1 MTSRPRRRLLLDPAP
16 LRHRGFRA
24 VFVARTVSVFGLG
37 FVLVAVPLQVFALT
51 GSTAGV
57 AGVTAAVGLSALVGT
72 LGGGVLAD
80 RYDRR
85 TVILLARAGAGLGYA
100 GLAAGALVPEPALWA
115 IYLCGVVDGLCGG
128 ISSTALMSATPQ
140 LVPKEQLAAAGAL
153 MALMVNIGAVA
164 APALGG
170 VLVAAGGFAA
180 NYAVCTATA
189 VVTVTS
195 LLRLPPLPPE
205 GGGEPAVRLLA
216 DGARFAVRDARVGP
230 VLALGLV
237 GMATAGWTVLLPEY
251 AADVLGAGPELV
263 GVLYAAPAVGALLG
277 SLVSGWTGTVHGVGR
292 ALLGAALLAALGM
305 AAAGAVGAA
314 LPAAVALAA
323 FGLGRSSGD
332 ILRYA
337 AVLEAAPDR
346 LRGRV
351 SAVWTAQ
358 VLGAAATGAAT
369 AAAVAAVVPT
379 RWALAVYGVMGIVLT
394 ALVATLPGLR
404 RLRR

>member
-1 MTSRPRRRLLLDPAP
+1 MSTSPRRRLLLDPAP

-24 VFVARTVSVFGLG
+24 VFAGRTVAIFGLG

-57 AGVTAAVGLSALVGT
+57 AGVTATVGVAALAGT
-72 LGGGVLAD
+72 LAGGVLAD
-80 RYDRR
+80 RHDRR

-100 GLAAGALVPEPALWA
+100 GLTVNALLPEPVLWA
-115 IYLCGVVDGLCGG
+115 IYLCGAVDGVCGG

-140 LVPKEQLAAAGAL
+140 LVPKQELAAAGAL
-153 MALMVNIGAVA
+153 MALMVNIGTVT

-170 VLVAAGGFAA
+170 LLVAAGGFGA

-189 VVTVTS
+189 VVTVGS

-205 GGGEPAVRLLA
+205 GAGLPAVRLLA
-216 DGARFAVRDARVGP
+216 DGARFAVRDERVGP

-237 GMATAGWTVLLPEY
+237 GMATAGWTVLLPEF
-251 AADVLGAGPELV
+251 AADVLGAGPEVAGL
-263 GVLYAAPAVGALLG
+263 LYAAPAVGALAG
-277 SLVSGWTGTVHGVGR
+277 SLVSGWTGTVRRVGW
-292 ALLGAALLAALGM
+292 ALLGAALLSTAGM
-305 AAAGAVGAA
+305 AAAGAGGAV
-314 LPAAVALAA
+314 LPAAVALVA

-337 AVLEAAPDR
+337 AVLEATPDA

-358 VLGAAATGAAT
+358 MVGAAATGAAT

-379 RWALAVYGVMGIVLT
+379 RWALAAYGLLGVVLT
-394 ALVATLPGLR
+394 VLVATLPGLR
-404 RLRR
+404 GLRR